1 MMKTKKRFERGLAT
15 FLAVCLFMTSFQGV
29 SWAETAEEDYGLE
42 ECLVDLD
49 FDQLTDGIEKA
60 LQEKKSSDAWRAQ
73 FQSPDDSDMASIY
86 QNLFDAD
93 SENPLYEVD
102 YKFEEG
108 ALPKKAEVQIFVREK
123 AADLY
128 DIQNEGAEAE
138 TKAVEAPAAG
148 GGQGTGTPET
158 TVAPETDAP
167 VEETAT
173 EAPTEETETTAAES
187 ETAEEVT
194 TEAPTVQEPE
204 TEAPAEV
211 ETEADSQN
219 EVEVQI
225 SENDVPVV
233 EVALSDIMETVGEE
247 ETTAAAEEIESQKET
262 TEAVEEGSEESS
274 EETTEAV
281 DETEESKSETD
292 VEILAPTESETAET
306 ASASDAKVDATEAY
320 VITGEEELVFL
331 FKNKSD
337 KDMMF
342 QVRINGFVTEQAY
355 VPSYSTMMDGYQV
368 KGQAPAA
375 DPGAAGGAGGAA
387 GTEETTTA
395 PEEETTADV
404 SAETDETTAAA
415 DETTAGN
422 ESETEETTVETEQ
435 PATEAPTETQAPAT
449 EPEQPAT
456 EAPVESGQEAP
467 ETEAEVQVINDE
479 PVAEAPAPQEEAPA
493 AAEPAPQ
500 ENVPEEAAVAPEN
513 SELSA
518 SISRNDMPRL
528 MASLDEDV
536 IYEEEQAENGTV
548 GVVLEPVVE
557 TTTKTRNVLLF
568 SANSSDTAVTSAAVV
583 PYSAV
588 LLANSGDESPFTIKL
603 YDYKVTTGDPFNRL
617 NGYISQLS
625 DVDNPNEK
633 LFVGLQS
640 LELNTYGKQ
649 NKYHSDSKYR
659 NSVTQGIAE
668 NEYKDGE
675 LAFAYTTLPLFA
687 APASDSAYKDYLIAY
702 ENVEVDTSAKNGFFS
717 WDNNGYFEFDSSKRY
732 AQLNPTSES
741 GRYSLNTRDY
751 KKGEANQ
758 KGFWPFGKGENN
770 WYFGMTLSFDFLMPR
785 DGKVNG
791 NDMEFEFS
799 GDDDVW
805 VYINTKD
812 QQDGKLALDL
822 GGIHGESGGSIN
834 FATGLITHNSV
845 ITYNENGHP
854 TGSGPVYWYLY
865 NDKKA
870 NGPITVGDKT
880 ISHVVGLDRTAWQEY
895 RLDFY
900 FMERGGTASNCKI
913 RANMPTISKN
923 NILIQKDIVG
933 ETTESTFYV
942 DLYVEDSTAFTK
954 KDTIVLSA
962 ENQYQATSKP
972 LEEGTQFYLKEVD
985 ANGNE
990 YSGASYT
997 EWMIGG
1003 QVKNGTESAV
1013 GIVGT
1018 NNTAVC
1024 SNYYDFGPSINK
1036 KAIRDSQE
1044 ADAYTVSLDVTG
1056 NQVTRTTESG
1066 NQTYYIKTA
1075 DVVDELSSYV
1085 DFELDAAGLP
1095 QFTLGDRQLNAAK
1108 TATGYELM
1116 DGTTKVAEIVGKTI
1130 NWAIVED
1137 GKLGSTDIK
1146 TLSYKVRVT
1155 ENAVYYGEADGDY
1168 TGKANTKIAD
1178 NGTGTHAGTSGY
1190 YSNAEAK
1197 ITYSTEIPG
1206 STVNTKV
1213 FPHPVVR
1220 PKKPAGTLTITK
1232 NVDVTGLETTD
1243 EETFAKGETFD
1254 FTLRIENI
1262 SVPEIKVEGET
1273 VSIANRTYERTADNP
1288 IQLKDSDSFAITGLN
1303 KGARYTITEKAY
1315 SNSRYSSEL
1324 DNIEVKE
1331 NGAVDPDVDYSGNTI
1346 SGTIRAITSTETV
1359 EQRGYQT
1366 SVGVDA
1372 DDTIQYGSWTKDED
1386 TNHVDGWYD
1395 GNERIPEGDPRLQVT
1410 VPGEDGEQKTIVAET
1425 ETRVTGYKWVY
1436 NKAEYIAG
1444 LDPEV
1449 IQEMQDDIEA
1459 DMRNDGYNNIQKENT
1474 FPYAVTG
1481 SIKKTIERKEEGPN
1495 WWKTYSWLFNGK
1507 TYKANIFWD
1516 AYAAVVTAIEEAGY
1530 IVEKGEV
1537 WDKTITY
1544 TETITCSAEETEKE
1558 TKVWTYKGQRYTY
1571 ADDLIAVLQ
1580 NEGYHASHDESTGTI
1595 TYSTPGTSDTTRPA
1609 TNAELFDKGYIH
1621 RKYSVE
1627 TNTSTGTN
1635 RDANVVVTF
1644 TNKFEKKGTI
1654 TVQKVITGNPER
1666 VEDYKFSLVDANGNK
1681 ISGYSYSYIV
1691 TAEDGTETVI
1701 NVDNT
1706 DGNFEIK
1713 GAGTVELIL
1722 DGALQD
1728 MAETSGVYIKEE
1740 HSDADRIN
1748 WNREDQAYGDT
1759 SDVVKIG
1766 GTVVCENIYFNQTL
1780 EIAKNLS
1787 EDSYSQ
1793 IPDAYE
1799 VFEFEVELP
1808 DTLAMITYDVS
1819 KSEGVTFA
1827 KGVVSEEKP
1836 GIISLTNGKF
1846 TCYIPAGKTLVLTK
1860 IPDGASY
1867 TVAEK
1872 NFKETGTYY
1881 DMELVR
1887 TEHKTVGD
1895 NPAVVEP
1902 GTGTAVSKEISGE
1915 FNAAVN
1921 SSEENH
1927 SIAYTNKVTPRYV
1940 DIVIEK
1946 TLVDSESFKV
1956 ANEKEDVT
1964 INFEIT
1970 NEDTNSLGNGNK
1982 FYASITIPGNASEK
1996 SESVT
2001 IANLP
2006 VGKYKVTELPH
2017 MRYRLASDSEND
2029 QVIDTTATL
2038 AAGDAYKAEFRNY
2051 KTSNNYFTDTDVI
2064 VNGLNGSENGWTFV
2078 KKTVSTA
2085 IFNFTTNANSET
2097 SPFGTAEQPVRA
2109 LVPIERP
2116 KFGEGTYDNGE
2127 IPLV

>member
-29 SWAETAEEDYGLE
+29 SWAETPEEDYGLE

-49 FDQLTDGIEKA
+49 FNQLTDGIEKA

-138 TKAVEAPAAG
+138 TKAVEVPAAG

-158 TVAPETDAP
+158 TAAPETDAPETDAPETDAP
-167 VEETAT
+167 VEETTT

-194 TEAPTVQEPE
+194 TEAPTAQEPE

-233 EVALSDIMETVGEE
+233 EVALSDIMETVGKE
-247 ETTAAAEEIESQKET
+247 ETPAAAEETESQEET
-262 TEAVEEGSEESS
+262 TEAAEEGSEESS

-292 VEILAPTESETAET
+292 VEILVPSESEKAET
-306 ASASDAKVDATEAY
+306 ASASDAKIDANEAY

-337 KDMMF
+337 KDMIF

-368 KGQAPAA
+368 KDQAPAA
-375 DPGAAGGAGGAA
+375 DPGAAGGGAGGTA

-404 SAETDETTAAA
+404 SAETDETTAVT

-422 ESETEETTVETEQ
+422 ESETEETTVEPEQ

-456 EAPVESGQEAP
+456 EAPVESGQEVL

-536 IYEEEQAENGTV
+536 IYEEEQPENGTV

-588 LLANSGDESPFTIKL
+588 LLANGTNDSPFTIKF
-603 YDYKVTTGDPFNRL
+603 YDYAATENKPGMGL
-617 NGYISQLS
+617 NGYIGKLS
-625 DVDNPNEK
+625 GNPEDK
-633 LFVGLQS
+633 LFIGLQG
-640 LELNTYGKQ
+640 LDGYGKQ
-649 NKYHSDSKYR
+649 NKYHGSNYDTA
-659 NSVTQGIAE
+659 VTQGIAK
-668 NEYKDGE
+668 NDYVDGKI
-675 LAFAYTTLPLFA
+675 AFNYTTLPPFS
-687 APASDSAYKDYLIAY
+687 APADNAEYSKQLTAY
-702 ENVEVDTSAKNGFFS
+702 ENVIVDTSNQSSFFT
-717 WDNNGYFEFDSSKRY
+717 WDDDGYFVFDSNSKT
-732 AQLNPTSES
+732 AQLSNRGSTQQNRLTATGNGGTFMPLGSS
-741 GRYSLNTRDY
+741 NY
-751 KKGEANQ
+751 
-758 KGFWPFGKGENN
+758 
-770 WYFGMTLSFDFLMPR
+770 YFGMTLSFDFLMPR
-785 DGKVNG
+785 EGKVNG
-791 NDMEFEFS
+791 EDMVFEFS

-805 VYINTKD
+805 VYINTKGEN
-812 QQDGKLALDL
+812 DGKLALDL
-822 GGIHGESGGSIN
+822 GGIHGATTGSIN
-834 FATGLITHNSV
+834 FATGLITHNTV
-845 ITYNENGHP
+845 ATFNANG
-854 TGSGPVYWYLY
+854 TVNKAGAKYWYLY
-865 NDKKA
+865 GAEDLENNQLKGKD
-870 NGPITVGDKT
+870 
-880 ISHVVGLDRTAWQEY
+880 ISHVVGLDKSAWKEY

-900 FMERGGTASNCKI
+900 FMERGGHKSNCKI

-933 ETTESTFYV
+933 ETTESEFYV
-942 DLYVEDSTAFTK
+942 DLYVKRDGAAGFSKEESIT
-954 KDTIVLSA
+954 LSSA
-962 ENQYQATSKP
+962 NNYQAISQP
-972 LEEGTQFYLKEVD
+972 LEEGTAFYLQEVD
-985 ANGNE
+985 ANGDG
-990 YSGASYT
+990 YLGATYT

-1003 QVKNGTESAV
+1003 QVKDGTTSAT

-1024 SNYYDFGPSINK
+1024 SNYYDFGPRINK
-1036 KAIRDSQE
+1036 KAIQDTQE
-1044 ADAYTVSLDVTG
+1044 ADAYTVSLEVKG

-1066 NQTYYIKTA
+1066 NETYYIKTA

-1085 DFELDAAGLP
+1085 DFDLDADGLP
-1095 QFTLGDRQLNAAK
+1095 QFTLGDKMLTATKN
-1108 TATGYELM
+1108 ATGYTLM
-1116 DGTTKVAEIVGKTI
+1116 DGTTKVAEITGKTI
-1130 NWAIVED
+1130 NWAIVKE
-1137 GKLGSTDIK
+1137 GKFGSADTK

-1155 ENAVYYGEADGDY
+1155 ENAVYYGEADDDY
-1168 TGKANTKIAD
+1168 TGKANTSIAD

-1190 YSNAEAK
+1190 YSNVEAE

-1206 STVNTKV
+1206 SAENKKK

-1232 NVDVTGLETTD
+1232 NVDASALETETD
-1243 EETFAKGETFD
+1243 KEFAEGEKFD
-1254 FTLRIENI
+1254 FTLKIENI
-1262 SVPEIKVEGET
+1262 SVSEIMVGGAS
-1273 VSIANRTYERTADNP
+1273 VAVADGTYTRTADDP
-1288 IQLKDSDSFAITGLN
+1288 IQLKGGESFIISGLN
-1303 KGARYTITEKAY
+1303 KGARYRITETPY
-1315 SNSRYSSEL
+1315 SNARYSSAL
-1324 DNIEVKE
+1324 SGIVVKE
-1331 NGAVDPDVDYSGNTI
+1331 NGTEDLGVVYDGNTI
-1346 SGTIRAITSTETV
+1346 SGTIRAITSSETV
-1359 EQRGYQT
+1359 EGRGYQT
-1366 SVGVDA
+1366 SVGVDEN
-1372 DDTIQYGSWTKDED
+1372 DTIQYDGWTKDED
-1386 TNHVDGWYD
+1386 ESNVTGWYD
-1395 GNERIPEGDPRLQVT
+1395 NSVLIPEGDSRLQVT
-1410 VPGEDGEQKTIVAET
+1410 VPGEDGEQVTIVPET
-1425 ETRVTGYKWVY
+1425 ETQVVGYKWVY
-1436 NKAEYIAG
+1436 DGTEYTSDLNTENITIQQNRIAAA
-1444 LDPEV
+1444 
-1449 IQEMQDDIEA
+1449 MQKNWI
-1459 DMRNDGYNNIQKENT
+1459 YNINMSDE
-1474 FPYAVTG
+1474 FPYTV
-1481 SIKKTIERKEEGPN
+1481 K
-1495 WWKTYSWLFNGK
+1495 GK
-1507 TYKANIFWD
+1507 FFRW
-1516 AYAAVVTAIEEAGY
+1516 
-1530 IVEKGEV
+1530 EV
-1537 WDKTITY
+1537 
-1544 TETITCSAEETEKE
+1544 TCSAEETKTE
-1558 TKVWTYKGQRYTY
+1558 TKVWGYNGQQYND
-1571 ADDLIAVLQ
+1571 ANALITVLQ
-1580 NEGYHASHDESTGTI
+1580 NEGYDASHDQSTGTI
-1595 TYSTPGTSDTTRPA
+1595 TYSTPGTSDITRPA
-1609 TNAELFDKGYIH
+1609 TYAELFQKGYRH
-1621 RKYSVE
+1621 RKYSAK

-1654 TVQKVITGNPER
+1654 TVVKKVTGNPER
-1666 VEDYKFSLVDANGNK
+1666 VEDYKFALVDADGDIIINH
-1681 ISGYSYSYIV
+1681 SYSYIV
-1691 TAEDGTETVI
+1691 KGEDGTETVY

-1722 DGALQD
+1722 DGELQEL
-1728 MAETSGVYIKEE
+1728 AETSGVRIKEE
-1740 HSDADRIN
+1740 YSDADRIN
-1748 WNREDQAYGDT
+1748 WDRNDQAYGDT
-1759 SDVVKIG
+1759 SDVVEIG

-1780 EIAKNLS
+1780 EIAKILS
-1787 EDSYSQ
+1787 TDSYPQ
-1793 IPDAYE
+1793 TADAYK

-1808 DTLAMITYDVS
+1808 AELSSITYDVS

-1827 KGVVSEEKP
+1827 KDVVSEEKL

-1846 TCYIPAGKTLVLTK
+1846 TCYIPAGKKLVLTK
-1860 IPDGASY
+1860 IPDGTNY
-1867 TVAEK
+1867 TVTEK

-1881 DMELVR
+1881 NMELVQ
-1887 TEHKTVGD
+1887 TEHKTVG
-1895 NPAVVEP
+1895 NPTVAGP
-1902 GTGTAVSKEISGE
+1902 GTGTTVSKEITGQ
-1915 FNAAVN
+1915 FNAAVD
-1921 SSEENH
+1921 SSEEHH
-1927 SIAYTNKVTPRYV
+1927 SITYTNKVTPRYV
-1940 DIVIEK
+1940 EIVIQK
-1946 TLVDSESFKV
+1946 TLVDSDSFKV

-1970 NEDTNSLGNGNK
+1970 NEDANSLGHGNK
-1982 FYASITIPGNASEK
+1982 FYASITIPGDASEK
-1996 SESVT
+1996 SGSVT

-2006 VGKYKVTELPH
+2006 VGEYKVTELPH
-2017 MRYRLASDSEND
+2017 MRYQLASDSKND
-2029 QVIDTTATL
+2029 QVIDTTAIL
-2038 AAGDAYKAEFRNY
+2038 ADGETYKAEFQNY

-2064 VNGLNGSENGWTFV
+2064 VNRVEESGNGWTFV
-2078 KKTVSTA
+2078 KKTISTA

-2097 SPFGTAEQPVRA
+2097 SPFAAAEQPIRA
-2109 LVPIERP
+2109 LVLVEKP
-2116 KFGEGTYDNGE
+2116 KFGEGAYDNGE
-2127 IPLV
+2127 TPLV

>member
-86 QNLFDAD
+86 QNLFDPD

-108 ALPKKAEVQIFVREK
+108 VLPKKAEVQIFVREK

-138 TKAVEAPAAG
+138 TKPVEAPAAG

-158 TVAPETDAP
+158 TVAPETDVP
-167 VEETAT
+167 VEEAAT

-194 TEAPTVQEPE
+194 TEAPTAQEPE

-247 ETTAAAEEIESQKET
+247 ETPASAEEIESQEET

-274 EETTEAV
+274 EETTEAI

-292 VEILAPTESETAET
+292 VEILVPTESETAET

-375 DPGAAGGAGGAA
+375 DPGAAGGAA
-387 GTEETTTA
+387 GTEETTTV

-404 SAETDETTAAA
+404 SAETDETTAVTE
-415 DETTAGN
+415 ETTAGN

-493 AAEPAPQ
+493 AAEPEPQ

-518 SISRNDMPRL
+518 SISRNEMPRL

-583 PYSAV
+583 PYGAV
-588 LLANSGDESPFTIKL
+588 LLANGGDESPFTIKL
-603 YDYKVTTGDPFNRL
+603 YDYKVTTANPFNGL
-617 NGYISQLS
+617 NGYIYGLS
-625 DVDNPNEK
+625 GEPKEK
-633 LFVGLQS
+633 LFVGLQG

-649 NKYHSDSKYR
+649 NRYHPDSKYR

-668 NEYKDGE
+668 KEYKDGE
-675 LAFAYTTLPLFA
+675 LAFAYNTLPLFA

-702 ENVEVDTSAKNGFFS
+702 ENVKVDTSKNNGFFS
-717 WDNNGYFEFDSSKRY
+717 WDNNGYFEFDSSKKY

-741 GRYSLNTRDY
+741 GQYSLKTRDY
-751 KKGEANQ
+751 KDSEVNQ
-758 KGFWPFGKGENN
+758 KGFWPFGRGEGN

-791 NDMEFEFS
+791 NDMKFEFS

-854 TGSGPVYWYLY
+854 AKSGPEYWYLY
-865 NDKKA
+865 NDKET
-870 NGPITVGDKT
+870 NGTLTVGGNTIT

-913 RANMPTISKN
+913 KANMPTISKN

-933 ETTESTFYV
+933 ETTESEFYV
-942 DLYVEDSTAFTK
+942 DLYVK
-954 KDTIVLSA
+954 KDGAEAFSEEETITLSSA
-962 ENQYQATSKP
+962 NDYQATSRP
-972 LEEGTQFYLKEVD
+972 LEEGTEFYLKEVD

-990 YSGASYT
+990 YSGATYT
-997 EWMIGG
+997 EWTIGG
-1003 QVKNGTESAV
+1003 QVKDGATSAT

-1036 KAIRDSQE
+1036 MAIRDTQE
-1044 ADAYTVSLDVTG
+1044 ADAYTVSLEVTG

-1066 NQTYYIKTA
+1066 EETYYIKTA

-1085 DFELDAAGLP
+1085 DFYLDADGLP
-1095 QFTLGDRQLNAAK
+1095 QFTLGDKMLTATKN
-1108 TATGYELM
+1108 ATGYMLM
-1116 DGTTKVAEIVGKTI
+1116 DGTTKVAEITGKKI
-1130 NWAIVED
+1130 NWIVVKD
-1137 GKLGSTDIK
+1137 GKLGSTDTK

-1155 ENAVYYGEADGDY
+1155 EDAVYYGEEDDNY

-1178 NGTGTHAGTSGY
+1178 NGTGTHAGASGY
-1190 YSNAEAK
+1190 YSNVEAK

-1206 STVNTKV
+1206 SAENTKL
-1213 FPHPVVR
+1213 FLHPVVR
-1220 PKKPAGTLTITK
+1220 PKKPEGTLTITK
-1232 NVDVTGLETTD
+1232 NVDVTELETPD
-1243 EETFAKGETFD
+1243 DKAFAAGEKFD
-1254 FTLRIENI
+1254 FTLKIENI
-1262 SVPEIKVEGET
+1262 SVPEIMVGDVPVAVENG
-1273 VSIANRTYERTADNP
+1273 TYERTDANP
-1288 IQLKDSDSFAITGLN
+1288 IQLKGGESLIISGLN
-1303 KGARYTITEKAY
+1303 KGATYTITENPY
-1315 SNSRYSSEL
+1315 SNARYSSAL
-1324 DNIEVKE
+1324 DSIVVKE
-1331 NGAVDPDVDYSGNTI
+1331 NGTEDSDAVQNGNTI
-1346 SGTIRAITSTETV
+1346 SGTIRAITSSETV
-1359 EQRGYQT
+1359 EERGYQT
-1366 SVGVDA
+1366 SIGVDA
-1372 DDTIQYGSWTKDED
+1372 DDTIQYSGWTKDED

-1395 GNERIPEGDPRLQVT
+1395 GNERIPAGDPRLQVT

-1425 ETRVTGYKWVY
+1425 ETKVTGYKWVY
-1436 NKAEYIAG
+1436 DGAEYISG
-1444 LDPEV
+1444 LNSDV
-1449 IQEMQDDIEA
+1449 IREKQNDVAE
-1459 DMRNDGYNNIQKENT
+1459 DMKKNGYSSIQKENT
-1474 FPYAVTG
+1474 PPYAVAG
-1481 SIKKTIERKEEGPN
+1481 SVKKTINRKEEGMFI
-1495 WWKTYSWLFNGK
+1495 KTYSWLFNGK
-1507 TYKANIFWD
+1507 TYKANTSWD
-1516 AYAAVVTAIEEAGY
+1516 AYNAVVNAIKEAGY
-1530 IVEKGEV
+1530 TVEQGWF
-1537 WDKTITY
+1537 WDETITY
-1544 TETITCSAEETEKE
+1544 TETITCSAEETKKE
-1558 TKVWTYKGQRYTY
+1558 TKVWTYNGQRYTY
-1571 ADDLIAVLQ
+1571 ANDLIAVLH
-1580 NEGYHASHDESTGTI
+1580 NEGYRASHDESTGTI
-1595 TYSTPGTSDTTRPA
+1595 TYSKPGTSDITRPA
-1609 TNAELFDKGYIH
+1609 TNAELFQKGYIH
-1621 RKYSVE
+1621 RKYSAK
-1627 TNTSTGTN
+1627 TNTNTGIN

-1654 TVQKVITGNPER
+1654 TVQKVVTGNPEQI
-1666 VEDYKFSLVDANGNK
+1666 EDYKFSLVDANGEK
-1681 ISGYSYSYIV
+1681 ITGHSYSYIV
-1691 TAEDGTETVI
+1691 TAEDGTETVH
-1701 NVDNT
+1701 NADNT

-1728 MAETSGVYIKEE
+1728 MAGTSGVRIQEVY
-1740 HSDADRIN
+1740 SDADRIN

-1780 EIAKNLS
+1780 EIAKTLS
-1787 EDSYSQ
+1787 ADSYPQ
-1793 IPDAYE
+1793 TPEAYK

-1808 DTLAMITYDVS
+1808 AGLTMITYDVS
-1819 KSEGVTFA
+1819 ASDGVTFA
-1827 KGVVSEEKP
+1827 EGVVSDAKP
-1836 GIISLTNGKF
+1836 GIIALTNGKF
-1846 TCYIPAGKTLVLTK
+1846 TCYIPADKKLVLTK
-1860 IPDGASY
+1860 LPDGTSY
-1867 TVAEK
+1867 TVTEK

-1881 DMELVR
+1881 NMELVQ
-1887 TEHKTVGD
+1887 TEYTTVGD
-1895 NPAVVEP
+1895 ATVAGP
-1902 GTGTAVSKEISGE
+1902 GIGTAVSKEITGQ
-1915 FNAAVN
+1915 FNAAAN
-1921 SSEENH
+1921 SSEEHH

-1940 DIVIEK
+1940 DIVIQK

-1970 NEDTNSLGNGNK
+1970 NEDANSLGYGNK

-2001 IANLP
+2001 IDNLP
-2006 VGKYKVTELPH
+2006 VGKYTVTELPH

-2038 AAGDAYKAEFRNY
+2038 ASGETYKAEFQNY

-2064 VNGLNGSENGWTFV
+2064 VNGVNRAENGWEFV
-2078 KKTVSTA
+2078 KKTISTA

-2097 SPFGTAEQPVRA
+2097 SPFDAAEQPIRA
-2109 LVPIERP
+2109 LVPIEKP

>member
-29 SWAETAEEDYGLE
+29 SWAETAEEDYGVE

-93 SENPLYEVD
+93 SENPLYEVE

-158 TVAPETDAP
+158 TDAPETDAP
-167 VEETAT
+167 VEEATT

-219 EVEVQI
+219 EAEVQI

-247 ETTAAAEEIESQKET
+247 ETTAAAEEIESQEET
-262 TEAVEEGSEESS
+262 MEAVEEGSEEPS

-281 DETEESKSETD
+281 GETEESKSETD
-292 VEILAPTESETAET
+292 VEILVPTESETAEM

-375 DPGAAGGAGGAA
+375 DPGAAGGTGGAA
-387 GTEETTTA
+387 GTEETTTV

-404 SAETDETTAAA
+404 SAETDETTAAT

-493 AAEPAPQ
+493 AEEPAPQ

-568 SANSSDTAVTSAAVV
+568 SANSSDTAVASAAVV

-588 LLANSGDESPFTIKL
+588 LLANRAGDGTFRVSL
-603 YDYKVTTGDPFNRL
+603 YDYDGAGFGKGSL
-617 NGYISQLS
+617 NEYIRDEIKPKESTAG
-625 DVDNPNEK
+625 K
-633 LFVGLQS
+633 LFMGNQS
-640 LELNTYGKQ
+640 SYGDQNTWHGS
-649 NKYHSDSKYR
+649 NIGDSGDV
-659 NSVTQGIAE
+659 SVYQGIAQDSYV
-668 NEYKDGE
+668 NGE
-675 LAFAYTTLPLFA
+675 IAFNYRTAPLFK
-687 APASDSAYKDYLIAY
+687 PGTVGITPY
-702 ENVEVDTSAKNGFFS
+702 EVNALDEFFKS
-717 WDNNGYFEFDSSKRY
+717 EDGGYFVFDSRKQRASYNRRDKVLSGASRY
-732 AQLNPTSES
+732 TAEEENA
-741 GRYSLNTRDY
+741 G
-751 KKGEANQ
+751 G
-758 KGFWPFGKGENN
+758 GFWPMDSLINGKTNT
-770 WYFGMTLSFDFLMPR
+770 YFGMTISYDFFMPE
-785 DGKVNG
+785 DGTIQTKDG
-791 NDMEFEFS
+791 MDSMIFEFS

-805 VYINTKD
+805 VYLRKKGTNE
-812 QQDGKLALDL
+812 GLLALDL
-822 GGIHGESGGSIN
+822 GGIHGRSGGSIN
-834 FATGLITHNSV
+834 FESGLITHNSV
-845 ITYNENGHP
+845 WESGKG
-854 TGSGPVYWYLY
+854 TGAKANKVYWYLY
-865 NDKKA
+865 NDGIKE
-870 NGPITVGDKT
+870 GQIVDGKT
-880 ISHVVGLDRTAWQEY
+880 ISKVVGLEREAWAEY
-895 RLDFY
+895 TLDFY
-900 FMERGGTASNCKI
+900 YMERGGGKSNCYI
-913 RANMPTISKN
+913 RCNTPTIPKDKVVV
-923 NILIQKDIVG
+923 QKAVVG
-933 ETTESTFYV
+933 ETEADDFEV
-942 DLYVEDSTAFTK
+942 DLYVDGEFEETLTLSKSNQYKAESTATYKPGTK
-954 KDTIVLSA
+954 
-962 ENQYQATSKP
+962 Y
-972 LEEGTQFYLKEVD
+972 YLIETD
-985 ANGNE
+985 AK
-990 YSGASYT
+990 GAAST
-997 EWMIGG
+997 KWK
-1003 QVKNGTESAV
+1003 VGTEERS
-1013 GIVGT
+1013 GITSPTGAIGT
-1018 NNTAVC
+1018 NNLAIC
-1024 SNYYDFGPSINK
+1024 YNYYDLRPGTHKTAERQSEEDVYKI
-1036 KAIRDSQE
+1036 SL
-1044 ADAYTVSLDVTG
+1044 TVDGKSATAEVGD
-1056 NQVTRTTESG
+1056 TTEE
-1066 NQTYYIKTA
+1066 TYVNNVTVKDKLTEYVAFERDNVGEPQFWLGDQKLTATTQNGTTTLKLNNA
-1075 DVVDELSSYV
+1075 DVATIGADGEITWLAVNGTA
-1085 DFELDAAGLP
+1085 F
-1095 QFTLGDRQLNAAK
+1095 K
-1108 TATGYELM
+1108 TGE
-1116 DGTTKVAEIVGKTI
+1116 
-1130 NWAIVED
+1130 
-1137 GKLGSTDIK
+1137 SK
-1146 TLSYKVRVT
+1146 TLSYLVRVT
-1155 ENAVYYGEADGDY
+1155 DAAIYKSAYTEETANVWKGDL
-1168 TGKANTKIAD
+1168 N
-1178 NGTGTHAGTSGY
+1178 TGTHAEEYGY
-1190 YSNAEAK
+1190 RSNAEGYAVA
-1197 ITYSTEIPG
+1197 TYTTTVSATEK
-1206 STVNTKV
+1206 NKD

-1220 PKKPAGTLTITK
+1220 PKKPEGTLTITK
-1232 NVDVTGLETTD
+1232 TVDASDLETETD
-1243 EETFAKGETFD
+1243 KAFAAGETFD
-1254 FTLRIENI
+1254 FTLKIENI
-1262 SVPEIKVEGET
+1262 SVSEIMVEDAPVT
-1273 VSIANRTYERTADNP
+1273 VENGTYERTAANP
-1288 IQLKDSDSFAITGLN
+1288 IQLKGGESLIISGLN
-1303 KGARYTITEKAY
+1303 KGAAYTITEKEY
-1315 SNSRYSSEL
+1315 SNARYSSAL
-1324 DNIEVKE
+1324 SGIVVKE
-1331 NGAVDPDVDYSGNTI
+1331 NGTVDSEAVRNGNTI
-1346 SGTIRAITSTETV
+1346 SGTIRAITSSETV
-1359 EQRGYQT
+1359 EERGYQT
-1366 SVGVDA
+1366 SIGVDE
-1372 DDTIQYGSWTKDED
+1372 DDTIQYGSWTKDADES
-1386 TNHVDGWYD
+1386 HVTGWYE
-1395 GNERIPEGDPRLQVT
+1395 NSVLIPEGDPRLQVT

-1425 ETRVTGYKWVY
+1425 ETRITGYSWFY
-1436 NKAEYIAG
+1436 NGTTHISG
-1444 LDPEV
+1444 LDPDV
-1449 IQEMQDDIEA
+1449 IRKMQNDVAE
-1459 DMRNDGYNNIQKENT
+1459 DMKINGYSNIQKENT
-1474 FPYAVTG
+1474 PPYAVTG
-1481 SIKKTIERKEEGPN
+1481 SVKKTIERKEEGQLFG
-1495 WWKTYSWLFNGK
+1495 KTYSWLFNGK
-1507 TYKANIFWD
+1507 TYKANTSWD
-1516 AYAAVVTAIEEAGY
+1516 AYNAVVNAIKEAGY
-1530 IVEKGEV
+1530 TVEQGLF
-1537 WDKTITY
+1537 WDETITY
-1544 TETITCSAEETEKE
+1544 TETITCSAEETKKE
-1558 TKVWTYKGQRYTY
+1558 YKVWAYNGQRYTY

-1580 NEGYHASHDESTGTI
+1580 NEGYRASHDESTGTI
-1595 TYSTPGTSDTTRPA
+1595 TYSKPGTSDITRPA
-1609 TNAELFDKGYIH
+1609 TNAELFQQKGYMH
-1621 RKYSVE
+1621 RKYSAKAN
-1627 TNTSTGTN
+1627 TNTGIN

-1666 VEDYKFSLVDANGNK
+1666 VEDYKFSLVDANGDK
-1681 ISGYSYSYIV
+1681 ITGHSYSYIV
-1691 TAEDGTETVI
+1691 KGEDGTETVY

-1706 DGNFEIK
+1706 DGDFEIK

-1728 MAETSGVYIKEE
+1728 MAETSGVYIKEDY
-1740 HSDADRIN
+1740 SDADRIN
-1748 WNREDQAYGDT
+1748 WDREDRAYGDT

-1787 EDSYSQ
+1787 TDSYSQ
-1793 IPDAYE
+1793 TADAYK

-1808 DTLAMITYDVS
+1808 AGLTMITYDVS
-1819 KSEGVTFA
+1819 ASDGVTFA
-1827 KGVVSEEKP
+1827 ERVASDAKP
-1836 GIISLTNGKF
+1836 GIIAPTNGKF
-1846 TCYIPAGKTLVLTK
+1846 TCYIPAGKKLVLTK
-1860 IPDGASY
+1860 IPDGTSY
-1867 TVAEK
+1867 KVTEK
-1872 NFKETGTYY
+1872 NFKEKGTYY
-1881 DMELVR
+1881 DMELVQ
-1887 TEHKTVGD
+1887 TEHTTVGD
-1895 NPAVVEP
+1895 ATVAGP
-1902 GTGTAVSKEISGE
+1902 GTGIAVSKEITGQ

-1946 TLVDSESFKV
+1946 TLVDSKSFKV

-1970 NEDTNSLGNGNK
+1970 NEDANSLGHGNK

-2006 VGKYKVTELPH
+2006 VGKYTVTELPH
-2017 MRYRLASDSEND
+2017 MRYQLAPDSEND

-2038 AAGDAYKAEFRNY
+2038 ADGGTYKAEFRNH
-2051 KTSNNYFTDTDVI
+2051 KTSSNYFTDADVI
-2064 VNGLNGSENGWTFV
+2064 VNGVNGSENGWEFV
-2078 KKTVSTA
+2078 KKTISTA

-2097 SPFGTAEQPVRA
+2097 SPFDAAGQPVRA
-2109 LVPIERP
+2109 LVPIEKP

>member
-73 FQSPDDSDMASIY
+73 FLSPDDSDMASIY

-138 TKAVEAPAAG
+138 TKAAEAPAAG

-158 TVAPETDAP
+158 TAAPETDAPETDAP
-167 VEETAT
+167 VEETTT

-194 TEAPTVQEPE
+194 TEAPTAQEPE

-219 EVEVQI
+219 EAEVQI

-247 ETTAAAEEIESQKET
+247 ETPAAAEEIESQEET

-281 DETEESKSETD
+281 DETEESRSETD
-292 VEILAPTESETAET
+292 VEILVPSESETAET
-306 ASASDAKVDATEAY
+306 ASASDAKIDATEAY

-337 KDMMF
+337 KDMIF

-368 KGQAPAA
+368 KDQAPAA
-375 DPGAAGGAGGAA
+375 DPGAAGGGAGGAA

-404 SAETDETTAAA
+404 SLETDETTSVT
-415 DETTAGN
+415 DETTVGN

-435 PATEAPTETQAPAT
+435 PATEAPTETEAPAT

-456 EAPVESGQEAP
+456 EAPVESGQE

-479 PVAEAPAPQEEAPA
+479 PVAEAPAPQEEAPV

-588 LLANSGDESPFTIKL
+588 LLANQVGDGTFRVSL
-603 YDYKVTTGDPFNRL
+603 YDYDGAGFEKDSL
-617 NGYISQLS
+617 NEYIKNEIIPRKQT
-625 DVDNPNEK
+625 DNK
-633 LFVGLQS
+633 LFMGS
-640 LELNTYGKQ
+640 HSSYGYQ
-649 NKYHSDSKYR
+649 NAWRGTDIGDSGDV
-659 NSVTQGIAE
+659 SVYQGIA
-668 NEYKDGE
+668 KDSYVNGE
-675 LAFAYTTLPLFA
+675 IAFNYRTAPLFK
-687 APASDSAYKDYLIAY
+687 PGTVGITPY
-702 ENVEVDTSAKNGFFS
+702 EVNALNEFFKGE
-717 WDNNGYFEFDSSKRY
+717 DGGYFVFDSRKQRATYDKNKKELSG
-732 AQLNPTSES
+732 A
-741 GRYSLNTRDY
+741 GRYDAAEE
-751 KKGEANQ
+751 KAGG
-758 KGFWPFGKGENN
+758 GFWPMNSLTDGKTNT
-770 WYFGMTLSFDFLMPR
+770 YFGMTISYDFFMPE
-785 DGKVNG
+785 DGKIQTKNG
-791 NDMEFEFS
+791 MDPMIFEFS

-805 VYINTKD
+805 VYLRKKGTD
-812 QQDGKLALDL
+812 EGRLALDL
-822 GGIHGESGGSIN
+822 GGIHGRSSGSIN
-834 FATGLITHNSV
+834 FESGLITHDSV
-845 ITYNENGHP
+845 WVEGIGAKADTK
-854 TGSGPVYWYLY
+854 TVYWYLY
-865 NDKKA
+865 DD
-870 NGPITVGDKT
+870 GTEVGQTVEDGKT
-880 ISHVVGLDRTAWQEY
+880 ISKVVGLEREDWAEY
-895 RLDFY
+895 TLDFY
-900 FMERGGTASNCKI
+900 YMERGGGKSNCYI
-913 RANMPTISKN
+913 RCNTPTIPKDKVVV
-923 NILIQKDIVG
+923 QKAVVG
-933 ETTESTFYV
+933 ETEADDFEV
-942 DLYVEDSTAFTK
+942 DLYVDGEFEETL
-954 KDTIVLSA
+954 ILSKS
-962 ENQYQATSKP
+962 NQYRAESTSTFLP
-972 LEEGTQFYLKEVD
+972 
-985 ANGNE
+985 
-990 YSGASYT
+990 
-997 EWMIGG
+997 
-1003 QVKNGTESAV
+1003 GTEYYLIETDAKGAASTKWKV
-1013 GIVGT
+1013 GSEESSGITSPTGAIGT
-1018 NNTAVC
+1018 NNLAIC
-1024 SNYYDFGPSINK
+1024 YNYYDLSPGTHKTAVRQSEEDVYKISLTVDGKSATAEVGDATEETYVDNVTVKDKLTEYVAFE
-1036 KAIRDSQE
+1036 RDNVGEPQFWLGDQKLTSTTQNGTTTLKLNNAE
-1044 ADAYTVSLDVTG
+1044 VATIDADGIITWLAVTG
-1056 NQVTRTTESG
+1056 TAF
-1066 NQTYYIKTA
+1066 KT
-1075 DVVDELSSYV
+1075 
-1085 DFELDAAGLP
+1085 
-1095 QFTLGDRQLNAAK
+1095 GD
-1108 TATGYELM
+1108 
-1116 DGTTKVAEIVGKTI
+1116 
-1130 NWAIVED
+1130 
-1137 GKLGSTDIK
+1137 SK
-1146 TLSYKVRVT
+1146 TLSYLVRVT
-1155 ENAVYYGEADGDY
+1155 DSAIYKDVYSEDTANVHKGDS
-1168 TGKANTKIAD
+1168 
-1178 NGTGTHAGTSGY
+1178 GTGTHADEYGY
-1190 YSNAEAK
+1190 RSNAEGYAVAK
-1197 ITYSTEIPG
+1197 YTTTVSATEK
-1206 STVNTKV
+1206 NKD

-1254 FTLRIENI
+1254 FTLTIDNI
-1262 SVPEIKVEGET
+1262 SVPEIKVGDASVAVENG
-1273 VSIANRTYERTADNP
+1273 TYTRTAADP
-1288 IQLKDSDSFAITGLN
+1288 IQLKDGESLIISGLN
-1303 KGARYTITEKAY
+1303 KGAVYTITEKEY
-1315 SNSRYSSEL
+1315 SNARYSSAL
-1324 DNIEVKE
+1324 SGIVVTE
-1331 NGAVDPDVDYSGNTI
+1331 NGTVDSETVRNSNTI
-1346 SGTIRAITSTETV
+1346 TGTIRAITSSETV
-1359 EQRGYQT
+1359 EERGYQT

-1372 DDTIQYGSWTKDED
+1372 DDTIQYGSWTNDADES
-1386 TNHVDGWYD
+1386 HVTGWYE
-1395 GNERIPEGDPRLQVT
+1395 NSVLIPEGDSRFMKTVELEPSVSETIEGTVSEVT
-1410 VPGEDGEQKTIVAET
+1410 NKWTYNGTDYDSAEAVKDRMEDDGLKAVKIEGGVVSGVKHVGVSYFNLSRWRWEFNKGYYKEEELESKLKELGYVIYSSPFGERRYGTPITSKPESLPGTVTWTYDGVNYTDAEKLKAKLKEDGYTTV
-1425 ETRVTGYKWVY
+1425 
-1436 NKAEYIAG
+1436 
-1444 LDPEV
+1444 
-1449 IQEMQDDIEA
+1449 MQDG
-1459 DMRNDGYNNIQKENT
+1459 N
-1474 FPYAVTG
+1474 
-1481 SIKKTIERKEEGPN
+1481 
-1495 WWKTYSWLFNGK
+1495 
-1507 TYKANIFWD
+1507 
-1516 AYAAVVTAIEEAGY
+1516 
-1530 IVEKGEV
+1530 
-1537 WDKTITY
+1537 TITY
-1544 TETITCSAEETEKE
+1544 QKE
-1558 TKVWTYKGQRYTY
+1558 AVIGKERKTNLELYT
-1571 ADDLIAVLQ
+1571 
-1580 NEGYHASHDESTGTI
+1580 EGYRHRLYGEKSSGT
-1595 TYSTPGTSDTTRPA
+1595 
-1609 TNAELFDKGYIH
+1609 
-1621 RKYSVE
+1621 
-1627 TNTSTGTN
+1627 TN

-1654 TVQKVITGNPER
+1654 TVQKVIIGNPER
-1666 VEDYKFSLVDANGNK
+1666 VEDYKFSLVDANGDK
-1681 ISGYSYSYIV
+1681 ISGDSYSYIV
-1691 TAEDGTETVI
+1691 TAEDGTETVN

-1713 GAGTVELIL
+1713 GAGTVGLIL

-1748 WNREDQAYGDT
+1748 WNRQDQAYGDT

-1787 EDSYSQ
+1787 ADSYSQ

-1808 DTLAMITYDVS
+1808 GLAMITYDAS
-1819 KSEGVTFA
+1819 ASDGVTFA
-1827 KGVVSEEKP
+1827 TGVVLDAKP

-1867 TVAEK
+1867 TVTEK

-1895 NPAVVEP
+1895 NPAVAVP
-1902 GTGTAVSKEISGE
+1902 GTGTTVSKEITGK

-1921 SSEENH
+1921 SSEEHH
-1927 SIAYTNKVTPRYV
+1927 SITYTNKVTPRYV
-1940 DIVIEK
+1940 DIVIQK
-1946 TLVDSESFKV
+1946 TLVDSESFEV

-1970 NEDTNSLGNGNK
+1970 NEDANSLGYGNK
-1982 FYASITIPGNASEK
+1982 FYASITISGAAQAK
-1996 SESVT
+1996 TESVT

-2017 MRYRLASDSEND
+2017 MRYQLAPDSTNG

-2038 AAGDAYKAEFRNY
+2038 ASGETYKAEFKNH

-2064 VNGLNGSENGWTFV
+2064 VNGVNGAENGWEFV
-2078 KKTVSTA
+2078 KKTISTA

-2097 SPFGTAEQPVRA
+2097 SPFAAAEQPIRA
-2109 LVPIERP
+2109 LVLVEKP

-2127 IPLV
+2127 TPLV